1 MKLPPFKVQNRG
13 PYNRA
18 QLYYVFVTGLRYL
31 KLACDA
37 ESSEVV
43 VSAVVAPG
51 VEGFLEFAMAGISSS
66 ESVRSTWW

>member
-1 MKLPPFKVQNRG
+1 MRTTQ
-13 PYNRA
+13 
-18 QLYYVFVTGLRYL
+18 YL

-66 ESVRSTWW
+66 ESVRST